1 MPSNWPSL
9 FAASLLMINVTVTFG
24 GEPVD
29 ADKLEFFETKI
40 RPVLV
45 DHCYECHSSEAPSV
59 EGELRLDSRDAL
71 LAGGATGRSLAPG
84 DAGNSLLIKALRYQ
98 DLKMPPDHRLSEV
111 IVKDFEQWINDG
123 AVDPRTDSAPLA
135 EAGHATID
143 WEQARDFWSLKAPVM
158 SVLPTVQNTA
168 WPQTRVDHFVLARI
182 EANSMSVSPPADRYT
197 LVRRLTFDLTGLP
210 PQFKEVESFVSNDS
224 PDIVPQLV
232 DQLMASTAFGER
244 WARMWLD
251 LARYAED
258 QAHIVGDD
266 RSLCYPNAFMYRDW
280 VIEAF
285 NGDLPYDSFVRQQ
298 LAADQVDGPSE
309 PDLRPLGFL
318 GVGPKYYQRGSAAVM
333 ADEWEDR
340 VDVVTRGLLGLT
352 VACARCHDHKYDPI
366 PTKDYYALAGVF
378 ASTQMYNLPLKPDA
392 EKKDSGEA
400 KKPEDSL
407 HIVRDGKPQDLQ
419 ISIRG
424 DVKRKGDL
432 APRRFLQ
439 VIAPEEHSNWGVGNA
454 SGRREL
460 AEAITQPANPL
471 LARVFVNRVWAALIG
486 KPLVNTPSN
495 FGRLGSAPS
504 HPELLDDLAVRFMQA
519 NWSLKWL
526 VREIVL
532 SSTYQQSS
540 LAQPRSAQPRS
551 AQSSEVDPENVW
563 IARMN
568 RKRLTIEGWRDA
580 LLESSGNLQ
589 RTVGGPSINPQN
601 PDEHRRTL
609 YSEISRLEVNKLLSL
624 FDFPDPNAHAERRAN
639 TTTALQKLFVL
650 NSPFMLA
657 QAQGLSNSVSL
668 FPNNPNEANVLSEA
682 NVHAA
687 LAQLYRRSL
696 ARSPREDEAKLMTEY
711 VMRGPS
717 TVDLGQLQARWVEV
731 SHVLLASNELLFID

>member
-1 MPSNWPSL
+1 
-9 FAASLLMINVTVTFG
+9 
-24 GEPVD
+24 
-29 ADKLEFFETKI
+29 
-40 RPVLV
+40 
-45 DHCYECHSSEAPSV
+45 
-59 EGELRLDSRDAL
+59 
-71 LAGGATGRSLAPG
+71 
-84 DAGNSLLIKALRYQ
+84 
-98 DLKMPPDHRLSEV
+98 MPPDRRLSEE
-111 IVKDFEQWINDG
+111 IAKDFERWINDG
-123 AVDPRTDSAPLA
+123 AVDPRTDSEPQT
-135 EAGHATID
+135 EATSSSID
-143 WEQARDFWSLKAPVM
+143 LDQARDFWSLKAPVLPPLP
-158 SVLPTVQNTA
+158 SVQRTD
-168 WPQTRVDHFVLARI
+168 WPQTRVDHFVLSRI
-182 EANSMSVSPPADRYT
+182 EAKSMTVSPPADRST
-197 LVRRLTFDLTGLP
+197 LARRLTFDLTGLP
-210 PQFKEVESFVSNDS
+210 PQFEEVEAFVSNES
-224 PDIVPQLV
+224 PDALPQLV
-232 DQLMASTAFGER
+232 DQLIGSTAFGER

-285 NGDLPYDSFVRQQ
+285 NDDLAYDSFVRQQ
-298 LAADQVDGPSE
+298 LAADQVDGPIE

-378 ASTQMYNLPLKPDA
+378 ASTQMYNLPLKPDV

-400 KKPEDSL
+400 KKPQESM

-439 VIAPEEHSNWGVGNA
+439 VIEPEPQSNWGIGDS

-460 AEAITQPANPL
+460 AEAITQPTNPL
-471 LARVFVNRVWAALIG
+471 LARVFVNRVWGALIG
-486 KPLVNTPSN
+486 KPLVSTPSN

-504 HPELLDDLAVRFMQA
+504 HPELLDDLALRFMRS

-540 LAQPRSAQPRS
+540 LSQPT
-551 AQSSEVDPENVW
+551 EVDPENIW

-609 YSEISRLEVNKLLSL
+609 YSEISRLEVNKMLSL
-624 FDFPDPNAHAERRAN
+624 FDFPDPNAHAEHRAS

-657 QAQGLSNSVSL
+657 QARGLSNSVSL
-668 FPNNPNEANVLSEA
+668 PPNNFGEANVR
-682 NVHAA
+682 AA
-687 LAQLYRRSL
+687 LEQLYRRAL
-696 ARSPREDEAKLMTEY
+696 ARSPSEDEAKLMTDY
-711 VMRGPS
+711 VLGGLS
-717 TVDLGQLQARWVEV
+717 TADFGQLQARWVEV
-731 SHVLLASNELLFID
+731 AHVLLASNELLFID